1 MTDFNE
7 RLQKAIGRG
16 LVRGVEE
23 TERDKKKRLSEEEI
37 RGLYTKYR
45 LELSEHIEGCLGHLP
60 THFPGFEVETI
71 FGDRGWGAAVS
82 RDDLSLPGGGQR
94 KNLYSRLEMTV
105 RPASSY
111 GILDMHAKGTIQN
124 KELFRRQHFQ
134 EIATV
139 DLQAFKEL
147 VDHWALEFAEQYAA
161 TKP

>member
-1 MTDFNE
+1 M
-7 RLQKAIGRG
+7 
-16 LVRGVEE
+16 
-23 TERDKKKRLSEEEI
+23 
-37 RGLYTKYR
+37 
-45 LELSEHIEGCLGHLP
+45 ELSEYIEGCLGHLP
-60 THFPGFEVETI
+60 THFPGFEAETI

-105 RPASSY
+105 RPASRY

-124 KELFRRQHFQ
+124 KELFRRQYFQ
-134 EIATV
+134 EIAAV

-147 VDHWALEFAEQYAA
+147 VDQWALEFAEQYAA